1 MRHTILALLAPGL
14 LLAGCGKPGELIDDA
29 AWSALGPIY
38 GVANFDDDDGNGEKD
53 WSDVLVEGEND
64 LSVLSVADLMAGVAD
79 DERLKVGLTGENI
92 RVWRDGELFLEDG
105 DIARISGRSDLQIE
119 FLDFL
124 AKGTLTFIQRDED
137 DNELA
142 RAEVPLMSG
151 PLIINNHSQ
160 LAELVMA
167 MSYTGTGGNT
177 GFVNGFKSVL
187 GENFR
192 DVPVNQYGYDVW
204 VQDEIEFATL
214 TAPDHR
220 VDVVIDSI
228 RNNNG
233 AGLDDFPEEQFEGPD
248 FARNTWGDVRA
259 SSQDS
264 FGNMEASPPVTV
276 DGVYYPFGR
285 IYWGEYRGSGPRDE
299 DLLAFLQAQR
309 VQAPFIHDV
318 TWLCVGH
325 VDEFSTFLP
334 DPNSDKGFKLLVTDV
349 NEGYAFLEGLDP
361 ELTLPQYENEK
372 GYATIGDVVND
383 KALRALNED
392 IQLDYLDPAVELFK
406 TELGLTEED
415 IIRVPMLFE
424 ENAWCGGDTATFF
437 PGTVNMTVA
446 QLEEGGEVHV
456 FLPDPFLREN
466 NTTSSS
472 ARSADPFIAN
482 FESLLPQNVSPHWLD
497 DWDWYH
503 MQLGE
508 VHCGSNTIR
517 TPNANWWEDAL
528 HLLGDD
534 Q

>member
-1 MRHTILALLAPGL
+1 
-14 LLAGCGKPGELIDDA
+14 LINDN
-29 AWSALGPIY
+29 AWASLEPVY
-38 GVANFDDDDGNGEKD
+38 GVANFDDDDENGEKD
-53 WSDVLVEGEND
+53 WSVELVSEEND
-64 LSVLSVADLMAGVAD
+64 LSLLPISDLVAGV
-79 DERLKVGLTGENI
+79 DEDEVLKVTLSGDDV

-105 DIARISGRSDLQIE
+105 DTKQLKGKDDLQIE
-119 FLDFL
+119 FRDFL
-124 AKGTLTFIQRDED
+124 AEGTLTFIQRDAD
-137 DNELA
+137 QNELA
-142 RAEVPLMSG
+142 RAEVGLLSG

-167 MSYTGTGGNT
+167 MSYTGNGGNS
-177 GFVNGFKSVL
+177 GFINGFKGVL
-187 GENFR
+187 GTDHFL
-192 DVPVNQYGYDVW
+192 DVPVSQYGYDVW

-214 TAPDHR
+214 TAPGHR

-228 RNNNG
+228 RTNNG
-233 AGLDDFPEEQFEGPD
+233 SGLDDFPEDQFEGPD
-248 FARNTWGDVRA
+248 FARNTWGDA
-259 SSQDS
+259 QANSQDS

-276 DGVYYPFGR
+276 DGVDYPFGK
-285 IYWGEYRGSGPRDE
+285 IYWGEYRGGGPRDSE
-299 DLLAFLQAQR
+299 LLDFLEAQR

-334 DPNSDKGFKLLVTDV
+334 DPNADKGFKLLVTDV
-349 NEGYAFLEGLDP
+349 NAGYEFLEGLDP
-361 ELTLPQYENEK
+361 QFELPQYENDK

-392 IQLDYLDPAVELFK
+392 IQVDYLDPAIELFK
-406 TELGLTEED
+406 TELGLTEDD

-446 QLEEGGEVHV
+446 QLEEDGEVHV

-466 NTTSSS
+466 NSTSST
-472 ARSADPFIAN
+472 ARADDLFIAK
-482 FESLLPQNVSPHWLD
+482 FESLLPQNVTPHWLD

-528 HLLGDD
+528 HLIGDD

>member
-1 MRHTILALLAPGL
+1 MRHTILALLTPGL
-14 LLAGCGKPGELIDDA
+14 LLTGCGKPGELIDDDAWA
-29 AWSALGPIY
+29 ALEPVY
-38 GVANFDDDDGNGEKD
+38 GVANFDDDDSNGEKD
-53 WSDVLVEGEND
+53 WADVLVEGEND
-64 LSVLSVADLMAGVAD
+64 LSILSVSDLMAGV
-79 DERLKVGLTGENI
+79 DEGEQLKVGLTGENI

-105 DIARISGRSDLQIE
+105 DIVKLSGKADLEIE

-124 AKGTLTFIQRDED
+124 AEGSLTFVQRDEEK
-137 DNELA
+137 NELA
-142 RAEVPLMSG
+142 RASVDLLSG

-167 MSYTGTGGNT
+167 MSYTGNGGNT
-177 GFVNGFKSVL
+177 GFINGFQGVL
-187 GENFR
+187 GDAFLSS
-192 DVPVNQYGYDVW
+192 PVSSYGYDVW

-214 TAPDHR
+214 TAPGHR

-228 RNNNG
+228 RTDNG
-233 AGLDDFPEEQFEGPD
+233 SGLDDFPEENFEGPD
-248 FARNTWGDVRA
+248 FARNTWGDARA
-259 SSQDS
+259 NSQDS

-276 DGVYYPFGR
+276 DGVDYPFGK
-285 IYWGEYRGSGPRDE
+285 IYWGEYRGSGPND
-299 DLLAFLQAQR
+299 DVLLDFLESQK
-309 VQAPFIHDV
+309 VQAPFIQDV

-349 NEGYAFLEGLDP
+349 NEGYAFLETLDP
-361 ELTLPQYENEK
+361 EMSLPKYEGEK
-372 GYATIGDVVND
+372 GYATIGDVID
-383 KALRALNED
+383 DMALRALNED
-392 IQLDYLDPAVELFK
+392 IQVDYLDPAVELFM
-406 TELGLTEED
+406 TELGLTEDD
-415 IIRVPMLFE
+415 IIRIPMLFE

-437 PGTVNMTVA
+437 PGTVNLTVA
-446 QLEEGGEVHV
+446 QLEEDGEVHA

-466 NTTSSS
+466 SSTSST
-472 ARSADPFIAN
+472 ARADDPFIAN

-508 VHCGSNTIR
+508 VHCGSNTVR

-528 HLLGDD
+528 HLIGDD